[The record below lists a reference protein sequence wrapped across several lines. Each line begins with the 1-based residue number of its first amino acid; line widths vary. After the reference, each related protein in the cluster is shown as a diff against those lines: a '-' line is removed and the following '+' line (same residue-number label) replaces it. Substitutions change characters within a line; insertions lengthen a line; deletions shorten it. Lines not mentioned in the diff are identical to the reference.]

1 MNDTM
6 TLKKAIT
13 VVVVFTVVFTSAG
26 IGFFKWYYGE
36 SRGSWQEAEVCH
48 DVTMWVPKAQ
58 QWIVDAQKEH
68 NEQSSVQSI
77 PSGITF
83 TYGESNERH

>member
-48 DVTMWVPKAQ
+48 DVTMWVPK
-58 QWIVDAQKEH
+58 EH

>member
-36 SRGSWQEAEVCH
+36 SRGSWQEGEVCH
-48 DVTMWVPKAQ
+48 DVTMWVP
-58 QWIVDAQKEH
+58 KEH